1 MEFVIVTQAVI
12 IIALSGLI
20 LRTHD
25 RLFRAAMSR
34 TPGEYRAAERETVKK
49 PQIPAPNAVVGI
61 DEAAQAVLEAVT
73 SGHPMPHGLGGE

>member
-1 MEFVIVTQAVI
+1 MEIVIATQAVV

-34 TPGEYRAAERETVKK
+34 TPGEYRAAERETVK
-49 PQIPAPNAVVGI
+49 APPVPSNNNSVGI
-61 DEAAQAVLEAVT
+61 DEAAQAVIESMSA
-73 SGHPMPHGLGGE
+73 HPMPHGLGGE